1 MRKFEVNDKVL
12 FEALGME
19 RRGVVKR
26 IYNDMIPPTAMVE
39 DEDGAVWKVHV
50 PDLTLAP
57 VENRVEEKNESAP
70 VTEPAPDVT
79 ATIST
84 SEFNAIVLDAVEK
97 ACGKD
102 LLKMAEFI
110 AFSALIATEIF
121 AGGDR
126 A

>member
-39 DEDGAVWKVHV
+39 DEDGSVWKVHA

-57 VENRVEEKNESAP
+57 VEKKVEEK
-70 VTEPAPDVT
+70 TEPAPVAEDVPEVT
-79 ATIST
+79 ATIT
-84 SEFNAIVLDAVEK
+84 ASEFNGIVLDAVEK

-121 AGGDR
+121 AGGR
-126 A
+126 E